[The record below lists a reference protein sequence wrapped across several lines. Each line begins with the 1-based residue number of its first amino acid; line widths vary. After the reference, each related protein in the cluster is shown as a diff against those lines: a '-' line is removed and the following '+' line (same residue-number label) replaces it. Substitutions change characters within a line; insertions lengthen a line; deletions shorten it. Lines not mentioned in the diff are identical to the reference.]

1 MSTPSRPAGTSPSD
15 HAPSTAQGA
24 LATRANRYEELLQLF
39 VQAPGFVCF
48 FRGPEHVYELANE
61 AHAQLA
67 QHKDIMGKSVR
78 EAFPELAEQGYFK
91 ILDDVYNS
99 GQAFVGHALPLAIKP
114 APDIPA
120 EQRFIDLVYQPIYSQ
135 DGEVIGIFSQGHDVT
150 DRVLAETALKERQAE
165 LERLI
170 EERTNA
176 LGAANAA
183 LELARKLQIDKMH
196 LLQLFEQAPGFTA
209 VILGAD
215 HRFEIAN
222 QAYYRL
228 VGGRNL
234 IGRTVREA
242 LPELIDQGF
251 FELLDQVYVTGEP
264 YIGRSIAATLQANP
278 DVPSVTL
285 YLDFIYQPILG
296 ADGKP
301 IGIFVQGNDVTS
313 QKNAQDEVRRY
324 QNDLE
329 KMIAERTVALDETRA
344 ALAHAQKLESV
355 GKLTG
360 GVAHDFNNILQ
371 VIGGN
376 LHLLRAM
383 TDNNPATTKRL
394 EIALRAVDR
403 GAKLSGQ
410 LLAFA
415 RRQPLQPAVINL
427 ARTVRNMDD
436 MLRRALGEA
445 IDIEIIGGGGLW
457 NTQVDPGQ
465 LENVLLNLALN
476 SRDAMNG
483 CGKLTIEIANAML
496 DDEYIA
502 SIPDIKPGQYV
513 VLSVSDTGAGMTPDV
528 LEQAIEPFFTTKPPG
543 DGTGLGLSMAY
554 GFVKQSGGHFKIYSE
569 PGVGTTVRIYLP
581 RSLEREDAT
590 PDDMERAVV
599 GGSETILVVEDDKD
613 VQLTVVSLLQE
624 LGYQVL
630 KADDAESALSI
641 LKSGVHVDLLFSD
654 VVMPGNLRSPELAR
668 QAKLLLPNIA
678 VLFTSGYTQNA
689 IVHGGRLDPGV
700 HLLSKPYRR
709 EQLAKK
715 VRSLLED

>member
-1 MSTPSRPAGTSPSD
+1 
-15 HAPSTAQGA
+15 
-24 LATRANRYEELLQLF
+24 
-39 VQAPGFVCF
+39 
-48 FRGPEHVYELANE
+48 
-61 AHAQLA
+61 
-67 QHKDIMGKSVR
+67 
-78 EAFPELAEQGYFK
+78 
-91 ILDDVYNS
+91 
-99 GQAFVGHALPLAIKP
+99 
-114 APDIPA
+114 
-120 EQRFIDLVYQPIYSQ
+120 
-135 DGEVIGIFSQGHDVT
+135 
-150 DRVLAETALKERQAE
+150 
-165 LERLI
+165 
-170 EERTNA
+170 
-176 LGAANAA
+176 
-183 LELARKLQIDKMH
+183 MH

>member
-1 MSTPSRPAGTSPSD
+1 MSNPPLHPGTSPTDRSTQ
-15 HAPSTAQGA
+15 HAPNTQTS
-24 LATRANRYEELLQLF
+24 RYEDLLQLF

-78 EAFPELAEQGYFK
+78 EAFPELAAQGYFK
-91 ILDDVYNS
+91 LLDDVYNT
-99 GQAFVGHALPLAIKP
+99 GKAFVGRALPITIEPTPGA
-114 APDIPA
+114 AA
-120 EQRFIDLVYQPIYSQ
+120 EQRFIDLVYQPIF
-135 DGEVIGIFSQGHDVT
+135 DADHKVIGIFSQGSDVT
-150 DRVLAETALKERQAE
+150 DRVKAETEVENRQRALEQ
-165 LERLI
+165 LI
-170 EERTNA
+170 EERTAA
-176 LGAANAA
+176 LDKANAA
-183 LELARKLQIDKMH
+183 LELARSLQNDKAH
-196 LLQLFEQAPGFTA
+196 LLHLFEQAPGFTC
-209 VILGAD
+209 VLNGPE

-228 VGGRNL
+228 VGDREL
-234 IGRTVREA
+234 IGKTVRDA
-242 LPELIDQGF
+242 LPELVNQGF
-251 FELLDQVYVTGEP
+251 FELLDQVFATGEP
-264 YIGRSIAATLQANP
+264 YIGRSIAATLNTRT
-278 DVPSVTL
+278 DVPNATI
-285 YLDFIYQPILG
+285 YIDFVYQPILG
-296 ADGKP
+296 ADKKP

-313 QKNAQDEVRRY
+313 QKSAQDEVRRY

-329 KMIAERTVALDETRA
+329 KMIAERTAALVETRA
-344 ALAHAQKLESV
+344 ALLHSQKLESV

-371 VIGGN
+371 VISGN

-383 TDNNPATTKRL
+383 TDNNPATAKRL
-394 EIALRAVDR
+394 EIALRSVDR
-403 GAKLSGQ
+403 GAKLSSQ

-415 RRQPLQPAVINL
+415 RRQPLQPTIINL
-427 ARTVRNMDD
+427 ARAVRNMDD

-445 IDIEIIGGGGLW
+445 IDVETIATGGLW
-457 NTQVDPGQ
+457 NTQVDPSQ
-465 LENVLLNLALN
+465 LENVILNLALN
-476 SRDAMNG
+476 SRDAMQG
-483 CGKLTIEIANAML
+483 RGKLTIEIANAML
-496 DDEYIA
+496 DDEYVA
-502 SIPDIKPGQYV
+502 TTPDIKAGQYV
-513 VLSVSDTGAGMTPDV
+513 VLAVSDTGSGMTAEI

-569 PGVGTTVRIYLP
+569 PAVGTTVRIYFP
-581 RSLEREDAT
+581 RSLDKEDET
-590 PDDMERAVV
+590 PADTERAVV

-613 VQLTVVSLLQE
+613 VQLTVVALLQE

-668 QAKLLLPNIA
+668 QAKIILPNIA

-700 HLLSKPYRR
+700 QLLSKPYRR

-715 VRSLLED
+715 VRSMLEN